1 MPFRPHVTSN
11 FGYYARTMI
20 TLAVIAYS
28 DDMSAIPSEVNR
40 QVQQQVVW
48 GPVELKDEF
57 GISYSRAFIAKDTV
71 HNEYA
76 VVVRGT
82 NFLSWRSWTRQDF
95 AIDRLVRFNT
105 LPLLADLP
113 PDRQVP
119 DNARVSQGTFN
130 GMADLLK
137 LRDSSGRTLV
147 EYLQQA
153 TPGTLFVTG
162 HSLGGTLT
170 PPMFAYLTEVLP
182 GWAGQHTG
190 LYSFAGLT
198 PGDTAFNS
206 YLNAKIDPA
215 LQWRFHNT
223 LDIAPLLW
231 GSYTELKNI
240 YAAHNLCWGWLEG
253 DWLTSMFNQSK
264 DLGYA
269 QPQEGYALPG
279 IFRYGFLD
287 MDGGDWTNQALH
299 QHHGTTYQKLVFA
312 AFPGDTV
319 RTAIHFRGIREREA
333 VGR

>member
-1 MPFRPHVTSN
+1 MLITSN

-28 DDMSAIPSEVNR
+28 DDMSAIPS
-40 QVQQQVVW
+40 QVQQQAQQQVVW
-48 GPVELKDEF
+48 GPVELKDEL
-57 GISYSRAFIAKDTV
+57 GVSYSRAFIAKDAA
-71 HNEYA
+71 HNEYT
-76 VVVRGT
+76 VVIRGT

-113 PDRQVP
+113 AGQVP
-119 DNARVSQGTFN
+119 DNAQVSQGAFN

-137 LRDSSGRTLV
+137 LRDSSGQTLV

-153 TPGTLFVTG
+153 TPGTLYVTG

-170 PPMFAYLTEVLP
+170 PPMYAYLNEVLP
-182 GWAGQHTG
+182 GWAGQQMG

-198 PGDTAFNS
+198 PGDTAFNR
-206 YLNAKIDPA
+206 YLNAKIDPS

-231 GSYTELKNI
+231 SSYTQLENI
-240 YAAHNLCWGWLEG
+240 YAAHNLRWGWLEC
-253 DWLTSMFNQSK
+253 DWLTSMFHRSR
-264 DLGYA
+264 DRGYA
-269 QPQEGYALPG
+269 QPQEGFALPG
-279 IFRYGFLD
+279 TFRHGFLD
-287 MDGGDWTNQALH
+287 LQGTHWIDQALH
-299 QHHGTTYQKLVFA
+299 QHHGATYQKLVFA

-319 RTAIHFRGIREREA
+319 RTALHFRGIRQREAAA